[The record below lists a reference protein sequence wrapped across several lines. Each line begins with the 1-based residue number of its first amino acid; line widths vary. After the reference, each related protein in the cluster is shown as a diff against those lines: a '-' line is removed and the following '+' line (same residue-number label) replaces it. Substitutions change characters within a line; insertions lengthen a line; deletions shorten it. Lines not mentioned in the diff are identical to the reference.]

1 MYKVNFTYVRN
12 VLNGVCQ
19 FGNGNSSEKEEES
32 VNECHWLYLRAN
44 SEKLNIKMIMKM
56 LLGMI
61 FLRRAGN
68 RATWQGYHW
77 QWEFIV
83 I

>member
-32 VNECHWLYLRAN
+32 VNECH
-44 SEKLNIKMIMKM
+44 
-56 LLGMI
+56 
-61 FLRRAGN
+61 
-68 RATWQGYHW
+68 
-77 QWEFIV
+77 
-83 I
+83 